1 MIPFN
6 DIQQLIDV
14 YGKDIFANPR
24 RVHAILSDWHPRQ
37 KVPFDEVQDTCR
49 KYQKGEIKLPTSGNP
64 AIGNPTGNPSIGNPS
79 TGNPSAFANIIEKA
93 KNLIISHSKASAKP
107 VYRIIETAMDTDST
121 TAGNTT
127 ARNSNTTARNGSTTA
142 TAQNGS
148 TTAAAR
154 NGNTATKKTTP
165 AKPIKPTI
173 NTNPID
179 IKIDT
184 SKSFRGGFR

>member
-1 MIPFN
+1 MIPLN
-6 DIQQLIDV
+6 DIKQLIDV

-37 KVPFDEVQDTCR
+37 KVPFDEVQDTCQ
-49 KYQKGEIKLPTSGNP
+49 KWQKGKIKLP
-64 AIGNPTGNPSIGNPS
+64 AADNPS
-79 TGNPSAFANIIEKA
+79 TGNPATGNSSAFANIIEKA
-93 KNLIISHSKASAKP
+93 KNLIISHSKASANP
-107 VYRIIETAMDTDST
+107 VYKIIETAGDDNAT
-121 TAGNTT
+121 TQGNRTPVVRKANT
-127 ARNSNTTARNGSTTA
+127 ATTARNGSTTA
-142 TAQNGS
+142 
-148 TTAAAR
+148 
-154 NGNTATKKTTP
+154 KKTTP

>member
-1 MIPFN
+1 MIPLN
-6 DIQQLIDV
+6 DIKQLIDV

-37 KVPFDEVQDTCR
+37 KVPFDEVQDTCL
-49 KYQKGEIKLPTSGNP
+49 KWQKGKIKLPAADNPSTGNP
-64 AIGNPTGNPSIGNPS
+64 ATGNPAM
-79 TGNPSAFANIIEKA
+79 GNPSAFANIIEKA
-93 KNLIISHSKASAKP
+93 KNLIMSHSKASANP
-107 VYRIIETAMDTDST
+107 VYRIIETAIDTDST

-127 ARNSNTTARNGSTTA
+127 ARNGSTTVRKANAA
-142 TAQNGS
+142 TQ
-148 TTAAAR
+148 
-154 NGNTATKKTTP
+154 KTTP
-165 AKPIKPTI
+165 KKPIKPTI

>member
-1 MIPFN
+1 MIPLN
-6 DIQQLIDV
+6 DIKQLIDV

-37 KVPFDEVQDTCR
+37 KVPFDEVQDTCQ
-49 KYQKGEIKLPTSGNP
+49 KWQKGKIKLP
-64 AIGNPTGNPSIGNPS
+64 AADNPS
-79 TGNPSAFANIIEKA
+79 TGNPATGNSSAFANIIEKA
-93 KNLIISHSKASAKP
+93 KNLIISHSKASANP
-107 VYRIIETAMDTDST
+107 VYRIIETAIDTDST

-127 ARNSNTTARNGSTTA
+127 A
-142 TAQNGS
+142 QNGS
-148 TTAAAR
+148 TTAR
-154 NGNTATKKTTP
+154 KVNTAPQKPTP
-165 AKPIKPTI
+165 KKPIKPTI

>member
-37 KVPFDEVQDTCR
+37 KVPFDEVQDTCL
-49 KYQKGEIKLPTSGNP
+49 KWQKGKIKLPTSGNP
-64 AIGNPTGNPSIGNPS
+64 STGNPSMGNPS
-79 TGNPSAFANIIEKA
+79 MGNPSAFANIIEKA

-107 VYRIIETAMDTDST
+107 IYRIIETAIDTDST

-127 ARNSNTTARNGSTTA
+127 ARNGNTTARNGNA
-142 TAQNGS
+142 TARK
-148 TTAAAR
+148 A
-154 NGNTATKKTTP
+154 NTAPQKTTP
-165 AKPIKPTI
+165 KKPIKPTI

>member
-1 MIPFN
+1 MTGIDDSILDDYMIPLN
-6 DIQQLIDV
+6 DIKQLIDV

-37 KVPFDEVQDTCR
+37 KVPFDEVQDTCQ
-49 KYQKGEIKLPTSGNP
+49 KWQKGKIKLPAADNP
-64 AIGNPTGNPSIGNPS
+64 STGNPSM
-79 TGNPSAFANIIEKA
+79 GNPSAFANIIEKA
-93 KNLIISHSKASAKP
+93 KSLIISHSKASANP
-107 VYRIIETAMDTDST
+107 VYRIIETAVDTDST

-127 ARNSNTTARNGSTTA
+127 ARNGSTTA
-142 TAQNGS
+142 RKA
-148 TTAAAR
+148 
-154 NGNTATKKTTP
+154 NTAPKKTTP

-184 SKSFRGGFR
+184 SKSFRGGF

>member
-1 MIPFN
+1 MIPLN
-6 DIQQLIDV
+6 DIKQLIDV

-64 AIGNPTGNPSIGNPS
+64 TGNP

-121 TAGNTT
+121 MAGNT
-127 ARNSNTTARNGSTTA
+127 

-148 TTAAAR
+148 TTA
-154 NGNTATKKTTP
+154 KKTMP

-184 SKSFRGGFR
+184 SKSLRGGFR